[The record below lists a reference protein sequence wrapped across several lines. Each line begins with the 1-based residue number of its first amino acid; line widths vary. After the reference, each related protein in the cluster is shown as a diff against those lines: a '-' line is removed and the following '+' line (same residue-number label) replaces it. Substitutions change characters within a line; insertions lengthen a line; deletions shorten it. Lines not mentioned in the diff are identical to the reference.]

1 MKVTLE
7 TKTQI
12 VITLP
17 EEEAILLREL
27 LGKLSDKQVM
37 NYWSDKKK
45 AKEVNYLVD
54 DLFGQ
59 LENEV

>member
-1 MKVTLE
+1 MKVTTE

-45 AKEVNYLVD
+45 AKEVNCLVD